1 MAKKQNITITGRA
14 ANNRV
19 EAAIPKFQ
27 AQGMAKD
34 QATAVAIRMESVGRL
49 VDNPKSGR
57 LNVIPKNTPYGVP
70 MTAPRGSAAIMA
82 MALTAKPQP
91 TKTKQRNNTA
101 IQANSFDDLQ
111 RQTRRSTKKLT
122 AKRATRRTT
131 RRRK

>member
-1 MAKKQNITITGRA
+1 MAKKKQNITITGRP

-19 EAAIPKFQ
+19 NAAIPKFQ

-34 QATAVAIRMESVGRL
+34 QATAVAIRLESVGRL
-49 VDNPKSGR
+49 VDNPQSGR

-70 MTAPRGSAAIMA
+70 MTAPRGSAAIMT
-82 MALTAKPQP
+82 MALAAKSQP
-91 TKTKQRNNTA
+91 TKTKTRNNTA

-111 RQTRRSTKKLT
+111 RQTRRTTKKIT
-122 AKRATRRTT
+122 AKRARRTT